1 MKPYYLFSVG
11 SLGNSVNFSSKNAN
25 VLLFSSITGK
35 DIFGF
40 PFAKNSKRETF

>member
-25 VLLFSSITGK
+25 VLFSSITGK